1 MPDNSKPLRIAI
13 LINYFFTLRDFL
25 FSPVWQEMAKHP
37 DVEFLLLASDWDIS
51 SYVTGLDIDNII
63 PVSMPQ
69 PAYNADSP
77 SLKNANIKTRWLQ
90 LFNKLDGK
98 YLFQALLHRF
108 TATHNLSHFHIRR
121 GRSKKE
127 KELHRVFYNY
137 KMGEAAGFPFPQSK
151 LLYRLVY
158 EAHHGFLNIPHD
170 NDIALIRNLD
180 PDLFVFG
187 RLHYKPTAYWVNA
200 IKQLDIPMIG
210 MVSSWDH
217 TTVQGATP
225 RGMSGYIVASKRM
238 KDELSELHGI
248 PREHIRQIGKPQMDI
263 FCDPSTP
270 IKRAEFL
277 KMLSIPPHHR
287 LITLATNTRGLN
299 EHEISIARKLAE
311 DFSRGHYGDATLL
324 IRNHPQDRDWETNF
338 LPLANQ
344 PYVAV
349 VNAFPAEMGIDA
361 KGYRDQIILANLM
374 SHSDIVIQSRGSI
387 ALDAIAFDTPV
398 ISLAFDGDLVRQP
411 NDSFL
416 LEYEY
421 EHYKP
426 LVVAEGTW
434 MVGNYPELDHAIQ
447 TYLANPTTH
456 AEGRQRILKEQIDP
470 LDGKVSQRLVEYLV
484 ESVKNARG
492 GKLPEGNW
500 QYSGLGDTTW
510 ASRQICAAA
519 DYVKNS
525 EEQASSP

>member
-1 MPDNSKPLRIAI
+1 MPESSQPLRIAI

-37 DVEFLLLASDWDIS
+37 DVQFLLIASDWDIS
-51 SYVTGLDIDNII
+51 SYVSGLQVTNII

-69 PAYNADSP
+69 PAYHADSP
-77 SLKNANIKTRWLQ
+77 ALQKTSLKNLWIQ
-90 LFNKLDGK
+90 IFNKLDGK

-108 TATHNLSHFHIRR
+108 TAAHNLSHYHIRR

-137 KMGEAAGFPFPQSK
+137 KLGETAGFPFPQSR

-158 EAHHGFLNIPHD
+158 ETHHGFLNTPHE
-170 NDIALIRNLD
+170 NDVAFIRSLNA
-180 PDLFVFG
+180 DLFVFG
-187 RLHYKPTAYWVNA
+187 RLHYKPSAYWVNA
-200 IKQLDIPMIG
+200 IKKLKLPMIG

-217 TTVQGATP
+217 PTVQGATP
-225 RGMSGYIVASKRM
+225 RGMSGYVVASKRM
-238 KDELSELHGI
+238 KAELSELHGI

-263 FCDPSTP
+263 FHDPKTLME
-270 IKRAEFL
+270 RGEFL
-277 KMLSIPPHHR
+277 KMLAIPPQHR

-299 EHEISIARKLAE
+299 EHEISIAPRLAH
-311 DFSRGHYGDATLL
+311 DFKQGRYGDATLL
-324 IRNHPQDRDWETNF
+324 IRNHPQDQDWQKNF
-338 LPLANQ
+338 LPLASQ
-344 PYVAV
+344 PHVVV

-374 SHSDIVIQSRGSI
+374 SHSDVVIQSRGSI

-398 ISLAFDGDLVRQP
+398 ISLAFDGDLARQP
-411 NDSFL
+411 HDSFL

-426 LVVAEGTW
+426 LVTAEGTW
-434 MVGNYPELDHAIQ
+434 MVGDYSELDKAIHS
-447 TYLANPTTH
+447 YLANPTLD
-456 AEGRQRILKEQIDP
+456 AEGRQRILEEQIAP

-484 ESVKNARG
+484 ESADKARHG
-492 GKLPEGNW
+492 QLPAGSW
-500 QYSGLGDTTW
+500 DYTGLGDTTW
-510 ASRQICAAA
+510 ANRQICTAAN
-519 DYVKNS
+519 YVKVC
-525 EEQASSP
+525 EEGR